1 MESSFIYK
9 YKPLILDEFDKD
21 EELITIL
28 KTMIR
33 IDSLNILLIGDLGC
47 GKTSLIN
54 AIIHDYYSDIKF
66 GELNNYKDN
75 YKNKNNYKDN
85 ILTINTL
92 KEQGILYYRNEVKNF
107 CQTKSSIY
115 GKKKIILLDDF
126 DHINEQSQ
134 QIFRSYIDKYSSN
147 VHFIASC
154 NQSQK
159 VIDSIQSRLNII
171 KIKPLTN
178 ENISRIIDTIS
189 VKENLII
196 SNEIKQFIISISNH
210 SIKLIIN
217 YLEKIKLIGMPITI
231 QLVTEICTNIPF
243 TEFQKYILFCKKE
256 KNLTQAIHILYELS
270 DTGYSVIDILDNFF
284 IFVKTTELLD
294 EEEKYRIIPYIC
306 KYITIFHNVHEDE
319 IELALF
325 TNNIM
330 SIFQ

>member
-1 MESSFIYK
+1 MESSFIYN

-21 EELITIL
+21 EELINIL
-28 KTMIR
+28 KTMIT

-54 AIIHDYYSDIKF
+54 AIIHDYYSDIKCS
-66 GELNNYKDN
+66 ELNNH
-75 YKNKNNYKDN
+75 KNSYKNNYKDN

-92 KEQGILYYRNEVKNF
+92 KEQGILYYRNEVKIF

-171 KIKPLTN
+171 KIKPLTT
-178 ENISRIIDTIS
+178 ENISKIIDKIS

-217 YLEKIKLIGMPITI
+217 YLEKIKLIGIPITI
-231 QLVTEICTNIPF
+231 PLVTEICSNIPLI
-243 TEFQKYILFCKKE
+243 EFQKYILFCKKE
-256 KNLTQAIHILYELS
+256 KNITKAIHILYELS
-270 DTGYSVIDILDNFF
+270 ETGYSVIDILDNFF
-284 IFVKTTELLD
+284 IFMKTTELLD

>member
-28 KTMIR
+28 KTMIT

-54 AIIHDYYSDIKF
+54 AIIHDYYSDIKC
-66 GELNNYKDN
+66 GELNNYK
-75 YKNKNNYKDN
+75 NKYKDN

-92 KEQGILYYRNEVKNF
+92 KEQGILYYRNEVKIF

-171 KIKPLTN
+171 KIKPLTS
-178 ENISRIIDTIS
+178 ENIIKIIDKIS

-217 YLEKIKLIGMPITI
+217 YLEKIKLTGMPITI
-231 QLVTEICTNIPF
+231 KLITEICTNIPF

>member
-1 MESSFIYK
+1 MKSSFIYK
-9 YKPLILDEFDKD
+9 YKPIILDDFDKD
-21 EELITIL
+21 KELIDIL
-28 KTMIR
+28 KTMIT
-33 IDSLNILLIGDLGC
+33 IDSLNILFIGDLGC

-54 AIIHDYYSDIKF
+54 AIIHDYY
-66 GELNNYKDN
+66 NNDVKYR
-75 YKNKNNYKDN
+75 DN

-159 VIDSIQSRLNII
+159 VIESIQSRLNII
-171 KIKPLTN
+171 KIKPLTT
-178 ENISRIIDTIS
+178 ENIRKIIHKIS
-189 VKENLII
+189 VKEDLNL
-196 SNEIKQFIISISNH
+196 SDEIETFIISISNH

-217 YLEKIKLIGMPITI
+217 YLEKIKLIGLPITI

-243 TEFQKYILFCKKE
+243 MEFQKYILFCKKD
-256 KNLTQAIHILYELS
+256 KDLKQSISILYELINK
-270 DTGYSVIDILDNFF
+270 GYSVIDILDNFF
-284 IFVKTTELLD
+284 IFVKTTELLE
-294 EEEKYRIIPYIC
+294 EEEKYRIIQYIC
-306 KYITIFHNVHEDE
+306 KYITIFHNVHEHE

-330 SIFQ
+330 DIF

>member
-9 YKPLILDEFDKD
+9 YKPLRLDDFDKD

-28 KTMIR
+28 KTMIT

-54 AIIHDYYSDIKF
+54 AIIYDYYDGCDVKY
-66 GELNNYKDN
+66 GEL
-75 YKNKNNYKDN
+75 NNYKDN

-92 KEQGILYYRNEVKNF
+92 KEQGILYYRNEVKIF

-171 KIKPLTN
+171 KIKPLTT
-178 ENISRIIDTIS
+178 ENISIIIDKIS
-189 VKENLII
+189 ANEKLSF

-217 YLEKIKLIGMPITI
+217 YLEKIKLVGMPITI
-231 QLVTEICTNIPF
+231 QLITEICTNIPF
-243 TEFQKYILFCKKE
+243 TEFQKYILFCKE
-256 KNLTQAIHILYELS
+256 KNNLSEAIHILYELS

-284 IFVKTTELLD
+284 IFVKTTELLN

-330 SIFQ
+330 SIF

>member
-9 YKPLILDEFDKD
+9 YKPLRLDDFDKD

-28 KTMIR
+28 KTMIT

-54 AIIHDYYSDIKF
+54 AIIYDYYDGCDVKY
-66 GELNNYKDN
+66 GEL
-75 YKNKNNYKDN
+75 NNYKDN

-92 KEQGILYYRNEVKNF
+92 KEQGILYYRNEVKIF

-171 KIKPLTN
+171 KIKPLTT
-178 ENISRIIDTIS
+178 ENISIIIDKIS
-189 VKENLII
+189 ANEKLSF

-217 YLEKIKLIGMPITI
+217 YLEKIKLVGMPITI
-231 QLVTEICTNIPF
+231 QLITEICTNIPF
-243 TEFQKYILFCKKE
+243 TEFQKYILFCKE
-256 KNLTQAIHILYELS
+256 KNNLSEAIHILYELS

-330 SIFQ
+330 SIF

>member
-9 YKPLILDEFDKD
+9 YKPLRLDDFDKD

-28 KTMIR
+28 KTMIT

-54 AIIHDYYSDIKF
+54 AIIYDYYDGGDVKY
-66 GELNNYKDN
+66 GEL
-75 YKNKNNYKDN
+75 NNYKDN

-92 KEQGILYYRNEVKNF
+92 KEQGILYYRNEVKIF

-171 KIKPLTN
+171 KIKPLTT
-178 ENISRIIDTIS
+178 ENISIIIDKIS
-189 VKENLII
+189 ANEKLSF

-217 YLEKIKLIGMPITI
+217 YLEKIKLVGMPITI
-231 QLVTEICTNIPF
+231 QLITEICTNIPF
-243 TEFQKYILFCKKE
+243 TEFQKYILFCKE
-256 KNLTQAIHILYELS
+256 KNNLSEAIHILYELS

-284 IFVKTTELLD
+284 IFVKTTELLN

-330 SIFQ
+330 SIF